1 MKLQSFASPRGVRV
15 QLFVMVLLGAMLGL
29 GVGFWLGRNSILE
42 EDTSAEKSNDSGK
55 MKNLTQEDLGDGSRQ
70 DANSPTHTATDTHF
84 ADAASQKEL
93 GSQDGKP
100 GIRHLNTLIRGSLY
114 STLARE
120 LSGRD
125 ADILSAQIG
134 RILVWWLD
142 ATRDVLKCDEVSVS
156 FEPVD
161 GPGKYRILALVYKS
175 SKLGKTFEAIFFKPE
190 GAKYGHY
197 FDAEGVEIEKRL
209 KHSPIADYEQITE
222 LMNLGG
228 RRHHGVDFK
237 TDVGTPVTTPFA
249 ARVMRRNWRT
259 RRNGNCLHIHYVG
272 KGIDALFLHL
282 SEILVK
288 PGEKLK
294 AGTIVA
300 KSGNT
305 GHSTAPHLHYEL
317 HGKGGRLL
325 NPFNV
330 FETFRRKLEGTS
342 LEKFSENRKVL
353 LRELQG
359 HQRETI
365 SAESGDR

>member
-1 MKLQSFASPRGVRV
+1 MNLHSSVSRQGTRA
-15 QLFVMVLLGAMLGL
+15 QLFVMLLLGTILGL
-29 GVGFWLGRNSILE
+29 GVGFWLGRK
-42 EDTSAEKSNDSGK
+42 TAAEKKPSSKDGTNTQLEQQVLDGGLPPGATSSNGTAETRTDSEK
-55 MKNLTQEDLGDGSRQ
+55 REKNQ
-70 DANSPTHTATDTHF
+70 DSITDSNVN
-84 ADAASQKEL
+84 DKSL
-93 GSQDGKP
+93 V
-100 GIRHLNTLIRGSLY
+100 RHLSASISGSLY
-114 STLARE
+114 STLASK

-142 ATRDVLKCDEVSVS
+142 ATREVLKGDHVSVS
-156 FEPVD
+156 FEPAE

-175 SKLGKTFEAIFFKPE
+175 SKLGKTLEAIFFKPN
-190 GAKYGHY
+190 GAKYGRY
-197 FDAEGVEIEKRL
+197 FDAKGVEIEERL
-209 KHSPIADYEQITE
+209 KHSPIDDYEQITE
-222 LMNLGG
+222 IMNLGG

-237 TDVGTPVTTPFA
+237 TDIGTPVSTPFD

-259 RRNGNCLHIHYVG
+259 RRNGNCLHLHYVN

-288 PGEKLK
+288 PGQRIK

-325 NPFNV
+325 NPFKV
-330 FETFRRKLEGTS
+330 FEVYRRKLKGQA
-342 LEKFSENRKVL
+342 LEHFLEHRKAL
-353 LRELQG
+353 LKELQG
-359 HQRETI
+359 EAGDT
-365 SAESGDR
+365 SAEDR

>member
-1 MKLQSFASPRGVRV
+1 MSSHNIRV
-15 QLFVMVLLGAMLGL
+15 QLFVMLLLGAVL
-29 GVGFWLGRNSILE
+29 GVGVGYWLGRNS
-42 EDTSAEKSNDSGK
+42 AEGNGVVSVPDDGPQNPAQADIHEGSESETAVQPSDSTEHGIGK
-55 MKNLTQEDLGDGSRQ
+55 DQEALVVTEPKDSTVGDS
-70 DANSPTHTATDTHF
+70 
-84 ADAASQKEL
+84 K
-93 GSQDGKP
+93 
-100 GIRHLNTLIRGSLY
+100 IRHLNTIISGSLY

-142 ATRDVLKCDEVSVS
+142 ATRDVLKGDKVSVS
-156 FEPVD
+156 FQPVD

-175 SKLGKTFEAIFFKPE
+175 SKLGKTFEAIYFKQD
-190 GAKYGHY
+190 GARYGRY
-197 FDAEGVEIEKRL
+197 FDAKGVEIEERL
-209 KHSPIADYEQITE
+209 KHSPIDDYEQITE

-237 TDVGTPVTTPFA
+237 TDIGTEVRTPFV

-259 RRNGNCLHIHYVG
+259 RRNGNCLHIRYIN

-288 PGEKLK
+288 PGQKIK
-294 AGTIVA
+294 AGVIVA

-305 GHSTAPHLHYEL
+305 GRSTAPHLHYEI

-325 NPFNV
+325 NPFKV
-330 FETFRRKLEGTS
+330 FEVYRRKLQGKSLKKFLEHRAELLAELRGDQRNTVTS
-342 LEKFSENRKVL
+342 
-353 LRELQG
+353 G
-359 HQRETI
+359 
-365 SAESGDR
+365 SGDK